1 MIYVIITWIKPN
13 EMSVVWK
20 WSSPSSPKTTNT
32 YRKEK
37 LSKGIA
43 RVAYTFYYNKGG
55 VVHCSGCRNALISV
69 DAQTGK
75 QPPYSD
81 EAYHVL
87 VSEEARQMSSFLY
100 TFKDIKVHMYKYVIK
115 R

>member
-20 WSSPSSPKTTNT
+20 WSSPSSPKKTNT

-37 LSKGIA
+37 LSKSTAG
-43 RVAYTFYYNKGG
+43 VAYTFCLQQGG
-55 VVHCSGCRNALISV
+55 VVHCSGCLNALISV

-75 QPPYSD
+75 QPPTVARHITYSL
-81 EAYHVL
+81 AKKP
-87 VSEEARQMSSFLY
+87 A
-100 TFKDIKVHMYKYVIK
+100 K
-115 R
+115 